1 MKKNFFV
8 FACLSLLSL
17 SVGAQNND
25 EQGSTDNGGH
35 RGIDF
40 SINPGYLIPTKG
52 GSDGIISA
60 ELGIGKRINKNF
72 YLGIGT
78 GAFVPTNE
86 GGKVMIPITADF
98 KLHFPLKPNGIT
110 PGVLVRSGYVI
121 NTADDQS
128 VKNGKHWVT
137 IPQPNFVM
145 AQIMPTIDIPLSHS
159 VDFTLGLGYTHFF
172 ATKGSNNS
180 GGDFTIRTGFNFHKS
195 TSASRKPRKL
205 QVPTRDNGVQLTFE
219 GGGLKVGNSNDDYKY
234 GALGSVVAT
243 YKLNPNISFGLG
255 AGADYFSLVK
265 DGGVEFSDH
274 RYDGQNYNSTYNIDT
289 NVTAIRLFARGNYR
303 LTDARLSPIATLDA
317 GLRFYSYGGDTN
329 VYGDLLG
336 GDSSDMAVESPR
348 SFENNLGTP
357 SKVAFYV
364 APAVGVSLRATNNS
378 YLELKVG
385 YTIAPSVSGKSGE
398 YSFTSKSN
406 MDFTRT
412 YSCSKLNMSS
422 LYLSI
427 GYTHTFRW
435 GKNLFKK

>member
-1 MKKNFFV
+1 MKKNLFV
-8 FACLSLLSL
+8 FVCLSLLSL

-121 NTADDQS
+121 NTADDQN

-137 IPQPNFVM
+137 IPKPNFVM

-180 GGDFTIRTGFNFHKS
+180 GGDFTIRTGFK
-195 TSASRKPRKL
+195 
-205 QVPTRDNGVQLTFE
+205 
-219 GGGLKVGNSNDDYKY
+219 
-234 GALGSVVAT
+234 
-243 YKLNPNISFGLG
+243 
-255 AGADYFSLVK
+255 
-265 DGGVEFSDH
+265 
-274 RYDGQNYNSTYNIDT
+274 
-289 NVTAIRLFARGNYR
+289 
-303 LTDARLSPIATLDA
+303 
-317 GLRFYSYGGDTN
+317 
-329 VYGDLLG
+329 
-336 GDSSDMAVESPR
+336 
-348 SFENNLGTP
+348 
-357 SKVAFYV
+357 
-364 APAVGVSLRATNNS
+364 
-378 YLELKVG
+378 
-385 YTIAPSVSGKSGE
+385 
-398 YSFTSKSN
+398 
-406 MDFTRT
+406 
-412 YSCSKLNMSS
+412 
-422 LYLSI
+422 
-427 GYTHTFRW
+427 
-435 GKNLFKK
+435 